1 MKIRINFI
9 DSVIDFENGNIYSFE
24 IHNKKYLY
32 RISSLFHS
40 ISCGEFSDEFECYDE
55 NNNEVKLNNR
65 IRFFTDYF
73 EFNFDSKK
81 YTNDITKYLI
91 SVMEQ
96 NDNENILKAY
106 FKLSKLINKELS
118 KCELPI
124 LVSPEEDIESIIKL
138 FKLKVQQKSE
148 LLDNLFLIIDL
159 EVILNS
165 NKILCFVNLKQYLS
179 REELAEFFKYS
190 TYNSVKIIMIES
202 TKYDYVSDYEKIII
216 IDEELDESMI

>member
-9 DSVIDFENGNIYSFE
+9 DSVIDFETGNIYSFE

-32 RISSLFHS
+32 RVSSLFHF

-81 YTNDITKYLI
+81 YTNDITKHLI

-106 FKLSKLINKELS
+106 YKLSKLINKALS

-124 LVSPEEDIESIIKL
+124 LVSPEEDIENVIKL
-138 FKLKVQQKSE
+138 FKLKVQQKSD

-179 REELAEFFKYS
+179 SEELAEFYKYS

-202 TKYDYVSDYEKIII
+202 TKYDYISDYEKIII
-216 IDEELDESMI
+216 IDEELDECMI